1 MLHIFLCDKPEEVVI
16 MQEIQKNIAKNLRRC
31 MRERNL
37 STIEFAEEL
46 GIPLTSAKNY
56 LKGKSNPTAETIS
69 LLADK
74 LNITPVELISG
85 LPPGWEQAEIV
96 LRASK
101 EIAALPLARQEIAVR
116 LLLELA
122 ALFAE

>member
-1 MLHIFLCDKPEEVVI
+1 

>member
-1 MLHIFLCDKPEEVVI
+1 
-16 MQEIQKNIAKNLRRC
+16 MQEIQKNIAENLKKA
-31 MRERNL
+31 MQERNL
-37 STIEFAEEL
+37 STLEFADEL

-56 LKGKSNPTAETIS
+56 LKGKSNPTAETMS
-69 LLADK
+69 LLAEK
-74 LNITPVELISG
+74 LGITPVELISG
-85 LPPGWEQAEIV
+85 PPRGWEQAEIV

>member
-1 MLHIFLCDKPEEVVI
+1 
-16 MQEIQKNIAKNLRRC
+16 MQEIQRNIAENLQRT
-31 MRERNL
+31 MRERKL
-37 STIEFAEEL
+37 SVMEFAEEL

-74 LNITPVELISG
+74 LDITPVELISG
-85 LPPGWEQAEIV
+85 LPRGWGQAEIV

-101 EIAALPLARQEIAVR
+101 EIAALPLERQEIAVR